1 MNLMKINYFLNK
13 YKNHLIYLF
22 IMSIEYNIK
31 DVSSVENEK
40 FDYDD
45 ILNLVD
51 VSIEEKNNKENEDMK
66 LALEVFYN
74 ENYKKTDLEKIAE
87 YYRISK
93 RKKRKHHL
101 IKDIVKFECNV
112 ENEYITNRRKTM
124 WYYINELENDEIMCK
139 YVVFN

>member
-1 MNLMKINYFLNK
+1 MN
-13 YKNHLIYLF
+13 
-22 IMSIEYNIK
+22 IEYNIK

-40 FDYDD
+40 VDYDD

-51 VSIEEKNNKENEDMK
+51 VSIEEKNNKENEDMM
-66 LALEVFYN
+66 LALEIFYD
-74 ENYKKTDLEKIAE
+74 ENYKKADLEKIAE

-93 RKKRKHHL
+93 RKKRKGHL

-124 WYYINELENDEIMCK
+124 WFYIDELENDEIMCK